1 MMTGWWDSV
10 DSEKLLA
17 FLYVVESESFSKG
30 AELLHIN
37 QPTLSARIR
46 ALENELGVEL
56 FERNKGKG
64 VRLTNYG
71 RLFVPYAKSILKMM
85 HESKERLTAEKRGK
99 LTIRIGTSV
108 YGNYLLPQ
116 FFSKF
121 HREMPNLEITVVS
134 GYTPEI
140 VDLIRGGIV
149 DIGFVNDV
157 MPFDGLE
164 HVRLLEQELL
174 LISAPDYLEEYANP
188 MHFSR
193 LLDKTL
199 IIFGKQENYEKKRF
213 MAPIIHDYMAK
224 HGYRFKNTMYI
235 DQIEPLKSL
244 IKDGHGLTFLP
255 PIVIE
260 PELARN
266 EFMKLSVVPP
276 IRPMGLHMVCLNEQ
290 RHPAIRTIK
299 KLVLDHF
306 GKSQ

>member
-1 MMTGWWDSV
+1 M

-17 FLYVVESESFSKG
+17 FLSVVESQSFSKG
-30 AELLHIN
+30 AESLHIN

-85 HESKERLTAEKRGK
+85 HESKERLSAEKENNI
-99 LTIRIGTSV
+99 TIRVGTSV

-116 FFSKF
+116 FFGKF
-121 HREMPNLEITVVS
+121 HREIPNLEISVVS

-140 VDLIRGGIV
+140 VEMLRNGIV

-157 MPFDGLE
+157 VPFDGLE
-164 HVRLLEQELL
+164 HVRLIEQELL
-174 LISAPDYLEEYANP
+174 LICSPDYLEEYTDP
-188 MHFSR
+188 MPFSR

-199 IIFGKQENYEKKRF
+199 IIFGKRENYEKKRF
-213 MAPIIHDYMAK
+213 MAPIIHEYMEQ
-224 HGYRFKNTMYI
+224 HGYQFKNTMYI

-266 EFMKLSVVPP
+266 EFIKLSIIPP
-276 IRPMGLHMVCLNEQ
+276 IRPMGLHMVCMNEQ
-290 RHPAIRTIK
+290 KHPAIRKIK

-306 GKSQ
+306 CQNFRTEGQ